1 MSLKAAVWHANYKR
15 PNGEDAGDTYKRLFV
30 GFTKMLHKHDITL
43 VHLTTDGHE
52 KWGDETIHYDLDPKN
67 VVLNREIAFCDYLKD
82 QNELVWFTEP
92 DTDII
97 KMFPLTDADCALLT
111 RLNDGVSLNPA
122 WRLANKNA
130 LPLFEEFRDETEKT
144 GKHDW
149 HGDSDAFK
157 IVHNRMGKV
166 YHNQRTRINYNGV
179 NIELRDYSHYIKGE
193 CRFTKN
199 YLSDGKEALIS
210 LWNCK

>member
-1 MSLKAAVWHANYKR
+1 MSLKAVVWHANYKR

-157 IVHNRMGKV
+157 IVHARMGKV

>member
-1 MSLKAAVWHANYKR
+1 MSLKAVVWHANYKR

-30 GFTKMLHKHDITL
+30 GFTKMLHEHDITL

-52 KWGDETIHYDLDPKN
+52 KWGDETIYYDLDPKN

-157 IVHNRMGKV
+157 IVHSRMGKV